1 MVSAEFVAVFTPEG
15 GARIQLQKLIKGS
28 GLFQRER
35 TAVLETTKWPELEP
49 TGAAV
54 SLLDLASRG
63 LADDDGVSLTLP
75 PSTVAALPET
85 IAIPAGLPPAAPIML
100 SLQGRGLIVEDS
112 FAVETRW
119 TRTDGSK
126 IAVDVFGARVR
137 LNGAEYRLPEPLF
150 SLYRAALAVN
160 QPKELSARQAAFA
173 ELRQML
179 EQHADKAIIDG
190 ILTETRIAFAG
201 NFSLALEGS
210 QFDPVLFGP
219 RIGEAV
225 EAGQTIDESADN
237 LLTPEQQAAFAR
249 QFRVRRGRSASY
261 LLQDGTILFLDPSLA
276 RALTVVGEQQTL
288 PEAQRRQ
295 FAASPR
301 RVIAEALGELPEL
314 LELLFIETAQ
324 YSERVTGID
333 PWRQPVLPWI
343 KPKPNTWLP
352 DRFGIVVGDPPVHI
366 EILPSE
372 LNAAL
377 QKLEAAAAAGQATVA
392 IGGVAVPAS
401 PAAIAALSDLVSL
414 LPPPGTDPVP
424 SPVPPPAIAN
434 KLFLQIKDNLEEVSY
449 APLARVD
456 APPAP
461 PAALPAGVKTIL
473 KPHQVEG
480 FKWLATA
487 WHSQRSGV
495 LLADDMGLGKTL
507 QALTFFC
514 WLREQGVRAPILI
527 VAPTGL
533 LANWQAEIDRHLVAG
548 SLGPVLRAYGNTL
561 KAHREGSGT
570 DISIGTARLNTAD
583 WREAGVVLTTY
594 ETMRDYHFSMARVE
608 FAVIA
613 YDEAQRLKNPAA
625 QITRAAKTLRA
636 RFSIAM
642 TGTPVENR
650 LQDLWSI
657 ADVMQPSMLGSSK
670 AFEMRYGQAD
680 SDRLREL
687 NAQLTTETPPWPAF
701 MIRRMKADHVEGLP
715 AKKEVERP
723 ILMPALQA
731 AAYAQAV
738 QRAQLLKGTGSRDR
752 EAILATLGRLRA
764 ISLAPELPTIGPSFA
779 ENSARL
785 QACIAILDEVKAR
798 SEKALI
804 FCESLELQPR
814 LAAELRR
821 RYGLTR
827 SVPCISGEVAGDARQ
842 RLVDDFQSRPLGF
855 DVMILSPRAGG
866 VGLTITAANHVIHLT
881 RWWNPAVE
889 DQATDRA
896 YRIGQTKGVTV
907 WVPIAEHPD
916 PSIRQSSFD
925 HSLAALLRR
934 KRGLAQG
941 LLVEPESET
950 DASELF
956 ETVLASAPAQTARS
970 LTEVSVTVAPDV
982 PRTEAQ
988 PPRPLA
994 PKQPPIEKATPVAS
1008 APETKPP
1015 LDDRRFAPVRWE
1027 KRPGQDVPW
1036 ALFTE
1041 MLADKQIKRINIVD
1055 SYAAAGP
1062 RNCKQLADFLAGLR
1076 ERGVGLQTVDLECW
1090 DALSIPSD
1098 FIDCSAQSRF
1108 LVKQLLDAGLGD
1120 VRFLPSFRSK
1130 RSGISLHDRK
1140 IVALLVD
1147 GSTITWDIGGG
1158 IDHIMSRNGQT
1169 VIWRW
1174 FNLSKGI

>member
-1 MVSAEFVAVFTPEG
+1 MVSAAFVAVFTPEG
-15 GARIQLQKLIKGS
+15 GARIQLQQLIKGS
-28 GLFQRER
+28 GFFQRER
-35 TAVLETTKWPELEP
+35 TAALETTQWPALEP

-54 SLLDLASRG
+54 ALLDLAARG

-85 IAIPAGLPPAAPIML
+85 IAIPAGLPPAAPIVL
-100 SLQGRGLIVEDS
+100 SLQGRGLIVEDG

-119 TRTDGSK
+119 TRTNGSR
-126 IAVDVFGARVR
+126 IAVDVCGARVR
-137 LNGAEYRLPEPLF
+137 LNGADYRLPEPLF

-179 EQHADKAIIDG
+179 EQHADQAILDG

-201 NFSLALEGS
+201 NFSLALDGS

-301 RVIAEALGELPEL
+301 RVIAEALGEPPEL
-314 LELLFIETAQ
+314 LESLFIETAQ

-372 LNAAL
+372 LNGAL
-377 QKLEAAAAAGQATVA
+377 QKLKAAAAAGQATVA

-401 PAAIAALSDLVSL
+401 PAAIAALTDLVSL
-414 LPPPGTDPVP
+414 IPPPGADPVP
-424 SPVPPPAIAN
+424 PPAPPPAIAN

-456 APPAP
+456 AAPAP
-461 PAALPAGVKTIL
+461 PTSLPAELKTIL

-487 WHSQRSGV
+487 WRSQRSGV

-533 LANWQAEIDRHLVAG
+533 LANWQAEIDRHFVAG

-561 KAHREGSGT
+561 KAQREGSGT

-636 RFSIAM
+636 RFSIAI

-680 SDRLREL
+680 NGRLREL
-687 NAQLTTETPPWPAF
+687 NAQLTTGTPPWPAF

-723 ILMPALQA
+723 VLMPARQA

-764 ISLAPELPTIGPSFA
+764 ISLAPELPTIGPAFA

-956 ETVLASAPAQTARS
+956 ETVLASAPAQTAAS
-970 LTEVSVTVAPDV
+970 FAAELTPVAPDV
-982 PRTEAQ
+982 PETEAQ

-994 PKQPPIEKATPVAS
+994 SKQPLIEKPTPVAS
-1008 APETKPP
+1008 APEPP
-1015 LDDRRFAPVRWE
+1015 LDDRRLAPVRWE

-1036 ALFTE
+1036 QLFTDV
-1041 MLADKQIKRINIVD
+1041 LAGEQVKRIDIVD
-1055 SYAAAGP
+1055 PYAAAAP

-1076 ERGVGLQTVDLECW
+1076 ERGVGIQTVDVECW
-1090 DALSIPSD
+1090 DADSVARE

-1108 LVKQLLDAGLGD
+1108 LVKQMLDAGLGD

-1130 RSGISLHDRK
+1130 RSGINLHDRK
-1140 IVALLVD
+1140 IVALFVD
-1147 GSTITWDIGGG
+1147 GSTLTWDIGGG
-1158 IDHIMSRNGQT
+1158 IDHIMSRNAKT
-1169 VIWRW
+1169 VICRW